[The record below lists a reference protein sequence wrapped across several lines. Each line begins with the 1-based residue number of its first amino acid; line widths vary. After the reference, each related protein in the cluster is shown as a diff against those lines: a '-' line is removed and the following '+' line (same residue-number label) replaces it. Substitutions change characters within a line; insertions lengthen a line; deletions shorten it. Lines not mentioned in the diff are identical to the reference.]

1 MAVTNGWGQGVD
13 NNTIEWG
20 KGKDNATNNW
30 GKVYETSASGDTLL
44 EVATVPFSNTKSVD
58 FDGVDDFVTMGNQ
71 SSLDFEQTD
80 AFSISAWVKRNST
93 SNYHT
98 IASKQLFSNGSVQTG
113 YKLLLN
119 NDDTVRFLLVYI
131 VATHRFIDIKTTNTI
146 TDNNWHHIVLT
157 YDGTGGSNA
166 KNGVEIY
173 INGSQETVSRSG
185 TLLASGVTTLNS
197 APFNIGARDNQSD
210 FMDGKIDEVAVFN
223 SELSASDVTAIYN
236 SGTPL
241 SLSSYNPISWWRMGD
256 NDTFPTLTD
265 NGSGG
270 NNGTMTNMVAGDI
283 VADVPPNFNLYSL
296 DFDGVDDFVDCGDND
311 NLSFGDGSTDSPFSI
326 SAWVNMHSSSG
337 FRIVN
342 KYGSD
347 KEYYF
352 SFNSGA
358 TASKLF
364 FNLYDNSLGTAYI
377 GQKSVST
384 YASLENQWIHI
395 VGTYNGNGASS
406 GIKLYINGAVILSHT
421 NNFGS
426 YVAMENT
433 SESVTIGKVTTN
445 YTDGLIDEVGI
456 FNTELSA
463 SEVASIYN
471 SGVPNDLSSYSSLVS
486 WWRFEEGS
494 GTTATDSGS
503 GGNNGT
509 ITNGATYSTDKP

>member
-1 MAVTNGWGQGVD
+1 M
-13 NNTIEWG
+13 IL
-20 KGKDNATNNW
+20 ATH
-30 GKVYETSASGDTLL
+30 GILARPTATAS
-44 EVATVPFSNTKSVD
+44 FSNTKSVD
-58 FDGVDDFVTMGNQ
+58 FDGIDDYVDCGDNDNLSFGDG
-71 SSLDFEQTD
+71 STD
-80 AFSISAWVKRNST
+80 SPFSISAWVKIPTGSAGF
-93 SNYHT
+93 Y
-98 IASKQLFSNGSVQTG
+98 ICSKQTENSPPARDEYAL
-113 YKLLLN
+113 
-119 NDDTVRFLLVYI
+119 YI
-131 VATHRFIDIKTTNTI
+131 SAVDSKMTFFVIDQDIANRRGRTTNAI
-146 TDNNWHHIVLT
+146 SIINQWFHVAVT
-157 YDGTGGSNA
+157 YSGVGGSSAQNGI
-166 KNGVEIY
+166 KLYVNGV
-173 INGSQETVSRSG
+173 RSD
-185 TLLASGVTTLNS
+185 TTDSNKNS
-197 APFNIGARDNQSD
+197 YTAMHNTTAPFRIGLYTESIISPSGNV
-210 FMDGKIDEVAVFN
+210 DEVAIFN
-223 SELSASDVTAIYN
+223 SELSSSDVTNIYN
-236 SGTPL
+236 SGTPTDL
-241 SLSSYNPISWWRMGD
+241 TSLSPISWWRMGD
-256 NDTFPTLTD
+256 GDTFPTLTD

-270 NNGTMTNMVAGDI
+270 NNGTMTNMVSGDI

-296 DFDGVDDFVDCGDND
+296 SFDGVDDFVDCGDND

-326 SAWVNMHSSSG
+326 SAWVNMHSSVG

-456 FNTELSA
+456 FNAELSSSDVTA
-463 SEVASIYN
+463 IYN
-471 SGVPNDLSSYSSLVS
+471 SGEPASLSSYSSLVS